1 MATSEEQTAE
11 NFTSAV
17 MEAGKVTV
25 KGLDANT
32 TYWLEETKAP
42 DGYNKLAERVEVA
55 IQEENLSATVN
66 NGNTEWVSGGV
77 GVINKA
83 GSLIPSTGG
92 MGTTV
97 LYVAGG
103 VLVIAAGALLIFRKR
118 MHMDK

>member
-17 MEAGKVTV
+17 MEAGKVIV

-55 IQEENLSATVN
+55 IQEENLSATLN
-66 NGNTEWVSGGV
+66 NDNTEWVSGGV
-77 GVINKA
+77 RVINKT

-97 LYVAGG
+97 LYIAGG